1 MVEPEKA
8 QRLREFLARHHDERA
23 GQPSS
28 GVVLEILD
36 EAAAGFVRALDEIG
50 VDSLILKGPALDA
63 LLYGEDERR
72 RYVDIDVLVSPS
84 DLRAA
89 ERTLE
94 SLGYRNAGAHLGID
108 DVGGVVHAE
117 TWIRLQSGSLTPQ
130 IELHRWFPGAQGR
143 PDEVWAMLWSQR
155 TQISLRGI
163 PVWVLDVPGQAMQL
177 ATHLAQHGPRYAR
190 GAWELRLALER
201 WPAEVWQRAADLA
214 RRIGAIEPFAT
225 GLQLVAPSAALTEEL
240 HLPSATGAVWDAEH
254 RDEFPRGLYFLEATR
269 KATGAER
276 LRVVRRALLP
286 SARWIAYTYR
296 LGDEPG
302 RLRLAA
308 AYAQHLARA
317 PVWTARA
324 AWFSRRRRRAAQD

>member
-1 MVEPEKA
+1 MVDPEQT
-8 QRLREFLARHHDERA
+8 QRLWEFLARHHHERA
-23 GQPSS
+23 SEPTS
-28 GVVLEILD
+28 GVLLEALD
-36 EAAAGFVRALDEIG
+36 EAAAGLVRALEQVG

-63 LLYGEDERR
+63 LLYGEGERR

-89 ERTLE
+89 EGTLE

-117 TWIRLQSGSLTPQ
+117 TWIHLQSGTLTPQ
-130 IELHRWFPGAQGR
+130 IEVHRWFPGAQRR
-143 PDEVWAMLWSQR
+143 PDEVWATLWSER
-155 TQISLRGI
+155 TQISLCGI
-163 PVWVLDVPGQAMQL
+163 PVWVLNVPGQAMQL
-177 ATHLAQHGPRYAR
+177 ATHLAQHGPAYAR

-214 RRIGAIEPFAT
+214 HRIGAIEPFAT
-225 GLQLVAPSAALTEEL
+225 GLQLVAPSAALIEEL
-240 HLPSATGAVWDAEH
+240 HLPSATAAVWDAEH

-269 KATGAER
+269 RAKGTER
-276 LRVVRRALLP
+276 LHLVRRALLP
-286 SARWIAYTYR
+286 SARWIVYTYR

-302 RLRLAA
+302 RLRLLA

-317 PVWTARA
+317 PVWAARA
-324 AWFSRRRRRAAQD
+324 AWFSRRRRRAARD